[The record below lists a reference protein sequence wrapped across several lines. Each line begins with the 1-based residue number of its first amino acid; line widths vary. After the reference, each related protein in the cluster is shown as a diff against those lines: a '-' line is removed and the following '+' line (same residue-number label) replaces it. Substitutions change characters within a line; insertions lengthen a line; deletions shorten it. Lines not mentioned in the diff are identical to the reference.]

1 MHDDE
6 QDRLMVEQTL
16 NGDRNAFGGLV
27 RKYERPVY
35 NAAYRILGN
44 PSDAEDAAQTAFV
57 KAFENLGTYR
67 PEYRFYSWMYRI
79 AVNEALNLRK
89 KRRPAQDIDLVPV
102 ESDSS
107 PERALHEQEQEERVG
122 NAMMDLSPEDRAL
135 ILLRHYQDLSY
146 RDLSYVF
153 EVPVKTIKSRLFTA
167 RSRLRVI
174 CESHQIRFEA

>member
-16 NGDRNAFGGLV
+16 NGNRNAFGGLV

-35 NAAYRILGN
+35 NAAYRILGS
-44 PSDAEDAAQTAFV
+44 PTDAEDAAQTAFV

-89 KRRPAQDIDLVPV
+89 KRRPTQDIDVVPV

-122 NAMMDLSPEDRAL
+122 KAMMDLNPEDRAL

-146 RDLSYVF
+146 RDLAYVF
-153 EVPVKTIKSRLFTA
+153 EVPEKTIKSRLFTA